1 MNLNSIIAKILKI
14 NVRDFETLVNVRGM
28 RPVKAAIRLGAEPEK
43 AQIFAGLKLATTAS
57 EIDAVYA
64 NENVRSCQTGNAP
77 GQFYSDNGIG
87 VIYSNNYRCLVN
99 PKTNSLAIR
108 HGWSGYGYHR
118 DVISPVL
125 LQYISGKKFWNKT
138 TTCEMVEYGTGRF
151 HYKPSVNAHIYGW
164 KIVGVGGYCE
174 DNTKRFSYS
183 HFTWGLSIR
192 MNLWT
197 LGEYNKVLNY
207 LEHYLS
213 FVEKSM
219 NSVIKVDLP
228 IELLGKASSI
238 TITLKCVK
246 EKENAYSLY
255 CDYESRYKRCGYYH
269 DLARKGQSGMFEENT
284 EHLMKIYGYFKAT
297 FILDVKAIKTEKRKT
312 KIKYYSQDVIIRN
325 KGIFIPFLDIE
336 ESKKELP
343 DTLFVI
349 GGGEDYIEDYYL
361 GRLGDSYKERMNHPR
376 RNLSHGRKSVA

>member
-1 MNLNSIIAKILKI
+1 MNLNSIIAQILNI
-14 NVRDFETLVNVRGM
+14 NEQEFTALVEGRGM
-28 RPVKAAIRLGAEPEK
+28 RPVKAAIRLGAEPDK
-43 AQIFAGLKLATTAS
+43 AQIFAGLKIATTVS

-64 NENVRSCQTGNAP
+64 NENVRSCMTGNAP
-77 GQFYSDNGIG
+77 GQFYHDNGIG

-99 PKTNSLAIR
+99 IKTSSLAIR

-118 DVISPVL
+118 DVISPIL
-125 LQYISGKKFWNKT
+125 LQFLSGKKFWNKA

-164 KIVGVGGYCE
+164 KIVGVNGGFK
-174 DNTKRFSYS
+174 DNNKRFSYCN
-183 HFTWGLSIR
+183 FTWGVLAR
-192 MNLWT
+192 MELWSYD
-197 LGEYNKVLNY
+197 EYNDVLAY
-207 LEHYLS
+207 LEHYLN
-213 FVEKSM
+213 FVEKSA

-246 EKENAYSLY
+246 EKENAYSYY

-269 DLARKGQSGMFEENT
+269 DLARKGLSGEFEENT
-284 EHLMKIYGYFKAT
+284 EHLMKVYDYFKAT
-297 FILDVKAIKTEKRKT
+297 FILDVKAIKTEERKT

-325 KGIFIPFLDIE
+325 KGVFIPFLDIE
-336 ESKKELP
+336 ESKEELP
-343 DTLFVI
+343 DTLFVVE
-349 GGGEDYIEDYYL
+349 GGEDYIEDYYL